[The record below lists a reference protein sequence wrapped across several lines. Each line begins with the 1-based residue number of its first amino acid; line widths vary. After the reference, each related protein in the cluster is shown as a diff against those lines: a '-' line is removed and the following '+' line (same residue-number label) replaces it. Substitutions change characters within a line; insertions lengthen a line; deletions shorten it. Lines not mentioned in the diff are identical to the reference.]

1 MGFRERF
8 FTPATAKA
16 ILSWRLLLGALVGVG
31 LGLLVGGPAGAVAG
45 VVAGVVAGAAVYG
58 GSVLAAMPR
67 PTAPARIDPFT
78 LSEPWRQLVQQGER
92 AGRKLRDT
100 VTAVSGGPLRERL
113 QGVADDLERGLQEA
127 YRIARRGDEID
138 AAVRRLDPV
147 ALRSRLLTLERQAG
161 SDPTAELRAAIESV
175 RKQLASADRLKAQS
189 TGTADQL
196 RLTQVRL
203 DELVARASEVALGT
217 AEPDT
222 YARDVD
228 SLVEQLE
235 ALHMAVEETNA
246 PPAPGTELPG
256 T

>member
-1 MGFRERF
+1 MGFRDRF

-16 ILSWRLLLGALVGVG
+16 ILSWRLLLGAVVGVG
-31 LGLLVGGPAGAVAG
+31 LGLLVGGAAG
-45 VVAGVVAGAAVYG
+45 VLAGVLAGVTVYG

-67 PTAPARIDPFT
+67 TSDAVRIDPFT
-78 LSEPWRQLVQQGER
+78 LSEPWRQFVQQGQR

-100 VTAVSGGPLRERL
+100 VAAASDGPLKQRL
-113 QGVADDLERGLQEA
+113 QAVADDLDRGLQEA

-138 AAVRRLDPV
+138 AAVNRLDPV
-147 ALRSRLLTLERQAG
+147 ALRSRLLTLDRQAG
-161 SDPTAELRAAIESV
+161 ADPTPGQRAAVESV
-175 RKQLASADRLKAQS
+175 RKQLESADRLKAQS
-189 TGTADQL
+189 MGTADQL
-196 RLTQVRL
+196 RLTQIRL

-235 ALHMAVEETNA
+235 ALHMAVEETQT

-256 T
+256 Q

>member
-1 MGFRERF
+1 MGFRDRF

-16 ILSWRLLLGALVGVG
+16 ILSWRLLLGAVVGVAVG
-31 LGLLVGGPAGAVAG
+31 FVVGGPAGAI
-45 VVAGVVAGAAVYG
+45 AGVVAGAAVYG
-58 GSVLAAMPR
+58 GAVLAAMPR
-67 PTAPARIDPFT
+67 STGSVRIDPFT
-78 LSEPWRQLVQQGER
+78 LGEPWRQFVQQGQR

-100 VTAVSGGPLRERL
+100 VASVADGPLKQRL
-113 QGVADDLERGLQEA
+113 QAVADDLDRGLGEA
-127 YRIARRGDEID
+127 YRIAQRGDEID
-138 AAVRRLDPV
+138 AAVNRLDPV
-147 ALRSRLLTLERQAG
+147 ALRSRLQTLDRHAAG
-161 SDPTAELRAAIESV
+161 EANPEQQAAIESV
-175 RKQLASADRLKAQS
+175 RTQLASAERLKAQS
-189 TGTADQL
+189 RTTADQL

-235 ALHMAVEETNA
+235 ALHLAVEETNT